1 MTTQRDAPPSIRFTS
16 LTVRYGDDAVITDFS
31 GTIQPGEFI
40 AVLGPNGAGKSTLLK
55 TLLGLLK
62 PSSGGIEIF
71 GEAPRRGNPQIGYMP
86 QLRSNASST
95 SLSGRAYLHAVL
107 EGYRWGFSWPSSSRD
122 DVVLAALKA
131 VDAESFMDRSFDVLS
146 GGERQR
152 ISLAQALLGQPQI
165 LLLDEPLLN
174 LDPRRQGELIE
185 MVDSV
190 RKKLN
195 VTVLFVGHDVN
206 PLTQVMDR
214 VLYIA
219 GGKAALGMV
228 DEVINSEALSR
239 LYDAQMKV
247 IKVEDMLF
255 IMAADQRTIEH
266 GDHFH

>member
-1 MTTQRDAPPSIRFTS
+1 MSAPS
-16 LTVRYGDDAVITDFS
+16 LAFHSLSLRYGEEDVISDFT

-55 TLLGLLK
+55 ALLGLLK
-62 PSSGGIEIF
+62 PASGSLEIF
-71 GEAPRRGNPQIGYMP
+71 GEAPQRGNPLIGYMP
-86 QLRSNASST
+86 QLRSNAVTS

-107 EGYRWGFSWPSSSRD
+107 EGHRWGFSGPSKEKE
-122 DVVLAALKA
+122 ALVHRALEA
-131 VDAESFMDRSFDVLS
+131 VDALRFMNRPFDVLS

-152 ISLAQALLGQPQI
+152 ISLAQALLGQPRI

-190 RKKLN
+190 RRQLG

-206 PLTQVMDR
+206 PLSRVMDR

-219 GGKAALGMV
+219 GGRAALGTV
-228 DEVINSEALSR
+228 EEVITSEALSK
-239 LYDAQMKV
+239 LYHANMKV
-247 IKVEDMLF
+247 FHVEDMVF
-255 IMAADQRTIEH
+255 IMAADNRIIDH